1 MTNGIL
7 YGINVLLFFIIL
19 ATVLCIVSIG
29 LIMLVKTFEKSGDK
43 LIEGERR

>member
-29 LIMLVKTFEKSGDK
+29 LEKLIKTFEKSGEK